1 MKSTKKSLVVLGICT
16 TMAIGAL
23 VGFSG
28 KLFPVTQAFAEG
40 AADPQVV
47 QVTDLVIKFLGV
59 PEYEPNRYTKS
70 NGGKWAP
77 EELEKG
83 LLIKAEMKLGQDNPE
98 GMMAPLK
105 FSLADITAIETA
117 DPTTGIITIVYN
129 GLTLTMEQGKN
140 TATLNDGTTS
150 KTLTMND
157 AVTPYFKLMDGET
170 NEDGSPYYVCYLPVK
185 FTGEALGGTVVWN
198 AQVSRMEM
206 AFAFYYSNA
215 AISPVIN
222 TGSAYTTVGMEGGSY
237 PYATLSTRLTVKS
250 GQDATAVAKNTAD
263 LIKATLNVVNPAYQN
278 DDGGWGK
285 TNTAYDLLND
295 TFATLCNP
303 AHSTFD
309 NGSTH
314 GHMKFL
320 AAVLRLAKENPTAFV
335 GYETQLK
342 TIETGFWKSVK
353 FITNAQNA
361 VGGWPQY
368 YPYGVGYFKNITF
381 NDNAMPNVMAVVY
394 ALTNVTGLTDSTLC
408 NDFAW
413 ARAEIAAQTNPD
425 IISLGITNAS
435 IKSLWDDGLKFT
447 LGAQNVVGGVITGWS
462 QQYDPK
468 TGKPTGGRAFELSSV
483 STSESNSVL
492 KILTNINNPTTEVK
506 AAINGY
512 VSWVQTIGITGYSV
526 YTIKDR
532 TRELGSDK
540 LLVAD
545 GSTSTLFGRFYGL
558 DTTGAYYGL
567 DISNKLSTSN
577 FYEVFSGRDGIAK
590 TTLNGSSSERRIGY
604 SFLSGGFGTDP
615 IATYKTWNT
624 AMTKLGQ

>member
-16 TMAIGAL
+16 TMAIGTL

-28 KLFPVTQAFAEG
+28 KLFPVTQAYAGSE
-40 AADPQVV
+40 ADAQAV
-47 QVTDLVIKFLGV
+47 QVSDLVIKFLGV

-83 LLIKAEMKLGQDNPE
+83 LLIGAEMKLGQDNPE

-117 DPTTGIITIVYN
+117 DPTTGIITIAYN

-140 TATLNDGTTS
+140 TATLNDGSTT

-157 AVTPYFKLMDGET
+157 AVKPYFKLMDGET

-185 FTGEALGGTVVWN
+185 FTGEALNGTVVWN

-206 AFAFYYSNA
+206 AFAFYYSTSA
-215 AISPVIN
+215 VTPVIKSSN
-222 TGSAYTTVGMEGGSY
+222 YTTVGMETGSY
-237 PYATLSTRLTVKS
+237 PYATLSGRLTIKS
-250 GQDATAVAKNTAD
+250 GQDATVVAKNTAD
-263 LIKATLNVVNPAYQN
+263 LIKATLNVVDPRYQN

-285 TNTAYDLLND
+285 TNTAYDLLDD

-309 NGSTH
+309 NGTTH
-314 GHMKFL
+314 GHMKYL
-320 AAVLRLAKENPTAFV
+320 AAVLRLAKENPTAFA
-335 GYETQLK
+335 GYETQLT

-353 FITNAQNA
+353 YITNAQNS

-394 ALTNVTGLTDSTLC
+394 ALTNASGLSDSALC

-413 ARAEIAAQTNPD
+413 ARTEIAAQVNPD

-435 IKSLWDDGLKFT
+435 IQSLWDDGLNFT
-447 LGAQNVVGGVITGWS
+447 LNAQVKVGGVTTGWS

-468 TGKPTGGRAFELSSV
+468 TGKPIGGRAFELSSV

-492 KILTNINNPTTEVK
+492 KVLANIKNPSTEVK

-512 VSWVQTIGITGYSV
+512 VSWVQTIGITGYNV
-526 YTIKDR
+526 YTINDR
-532 TRELGSDK
+532 TRELGKDK

-545 GSTSTLFGRFYGL
+545 GSSTKLFGRFYGL

-567 DISNKLSTSN
+567 DLSNKLTTSN
-577 FYEVFSGRDGIAK
+577 FYEVFSGRDGIAR
-590 TTLNGSSSERRIGY
+590 TTLNGASSERRIGY
-604 SFLSGGFGTDP
+604 TYLSGGFGTDP
-615 IATYKTWNT
+615 ISTYNTWN
-624 AMTKLGQ
+624 TKLGQ